1 MRNTGIMTELENN
14 NYFVKHTLSK
24 YLVPTII
31 SLLGST
37 MITFVNSLLTGNLY
51 GKEALAAMNL
61 VNPVTFIFAM
71 FGCLI
76 SIGGATGASIAMGK
90 EEDAQVNAYAT
101 LSLFLSIAVPLMF
114 SAVGVLFFEPLM
126 GFLGAKGALFEA
138 AAGYGRVMLIGGLFT
153 TLMYYPFNFL
163 RVDGRGQYSMMIFG
177 VMGAADILL
186 VLLFDRLGLG
196 LTGVG
201 LAVVLSAAVADLAGI
216 GVLFFGKGRQLGL
229 GRVAHPVHDTLQLVR
244 AGAAA
249 ALNNLCNMLRTIFL
263 NSLVLAALGEDG
275 VSMFAVA
282 CAVLNFATAFVA
294 GAGQAVSPLIGVFF
308 GERDYT
314 SIRML
319 MKSAVR
325 LSLLLMGGLFVLTL
339 VGSIP
344 LAHLFGMQGTEM
356 TRGAAEMICWTM
368 ASLIP
373 AAVVNCL
380 IFHYTTIR
388 RVALASVLTFCRSFG
403 YVALIAWI
411 LVHAGASGIL
421 MSAFLLGE
429 LATLFTAVCV
439 TEFLKKRDPSL
450 ERVLLLPRISGNEH
464 YISFSVPGSA
474 QGAVVAS
481 ERMAEFCEQH
491 ELDPEL
497 SMMLPLAIEEML
509 VLVNEHCFENNDKM
523 YADVRIVISAKELLL
538 RIRCG
543 GKLFDPIADYRK
555 RTEGMSEED
564 LLMDESLG
572 IRMITQAADSVT
584 FRRTLGVNNLV
595 VTFAQSSD
603 GL

>member
-1 MRNTGIMTELENN
+1 MTELENN
-14 NYFVKHTLSK
+14 NYFVQHTLRK
-24 YLVPTII
+24 YLIPTII

-76 SIGGATGASIAMGK
+76 SIGGATGASVAMGK
-90 EEDAQVNAYAT
+90 EEDAQVDAFAT
-101 LSLFLSIAVPLMF
+101 LSLILSIAVPMIF
-114 SAVGVLFFEPLM
+114 SVVGIFFFRPLM
-126 GFLGAKGALFEA
+126 GVLGAKGALFET
-138 AAGYGRVMLIGGLFT
+138 AAGYGRVMIAGGLFT

-177 VMGAADILL
+177 VMGVADIIL
-186 VLLFDRLGLG
+186 VLMFHRMGFG

-201 LAVVLSAAVADLAGI
+201 LAVVLSAAVADAAGI
-216 GVLFFGKGRQLGL
+216 GILFLGKGRQLGL
-229 GRVAHPVHDTLQLVR
+229 GKIAHPLQDTLQLFR

-294 GAGQAVSPLIGVFF
+294 GAGQAVSPLIGVFY

-325 LSLLLMGGLFVLTL
+325 LSFLLMGGLFVISL
-339 VGSIP
+339 VGSMP
-344 LAHLFGMQGTEM
+344 LAQAFGMKEPEM
-356 TRGAAEMICWTM
+356 VRGAAVMICWTM

-373 AAVVNCL
+373 AAVVNCY

-388 RVALASVLTFCRSFG
+388 HVALASLLTFCRSFG
-403 YVALIAWI
+403 YVALFAWI
-411 LVHAGASGIL
+411 LVHIGASRFL
-421 MSAFLLGE
+421 LAAFVLGE
-429 LATLFTAVCV
+429 LATMLTDYIV
-439 TEFLKKRDPSL
+439 TEVMRKRDPSL
-450 ERVLLLPRISGNEH
+450 ERMLLLPHNRGQVQ

-481 ERMAEFCEQH
+481 QRMAEFCEKQ
-491 ELDPEL
+491 EMDPSL
-497 SMMLPLAIEEML
+497 AMMLPLAIEEML
-509 VLVNEHCFENNDKM
+509 VLVNEHCFEHNEKM
-523 YADVRIVISAKELLL
+523 FADVRIQISEEELLL

-543 GKLFDPIADYRK
+543 GKLFDPIADYR
-555 RTEGMSEED
+555 RRIAGMSEEE

-572 IRMITQAADSVT
+572 IRMVTQMANSVT
-584 FRRTLGVNNLV
+584 FRRTLGVNNLI
-595 VTFAQSSD
+595 VTF
-603 GL
+603 

>member
-1 MRNTGIMTELENN
+1 MTELENN
-14 NYFVKHTLSK
+14 NYFVKHTLRK
-24 YLVPTII
+24 YLIPTII

-76 SIGGATGASIAMGK
+76 SIGGATCASIAMGK
-90 EEDAQVNAYAT
+90 EENSQVDSFVT
-101 LSLFLSIAVPLMF
+101 LSFFLSIAVPVIF
-114 SAVGVLFFEPLM
+114 SAVGILFFRPLM
-126 GFLGAKGALFEA
+126 GVLGAKGILFET

-153 TLMYYPFNFL
+153 TLMYFPFNFL

-177 VMGAADILL
+177 VMGVVDILL
-186 VLLFDRLGLG
+186 VLLFHRMELGLS
-196 LTGVG
+196 GVG
-201 LAVVLSAAVADLAGI
+201 LAVVLSAATADAAGI
-216 GVLFFGKGRQLGL
+216 GILFLGKEKQLGL
-229 GRVAHPVHDTLQLVR
+229 GRVDHPIRDSLQLFR

-263 NSLVLAALGEDG
+263 NSLVLVALGEDG

-325 LSLLLMGGLFVLTL
+325 LSLLLMGGLFVISLI
-339 VGSIP
+339 GSIP
-344 LAHLFGMQGTEM
+344 MAYAFGLKEPMM
-356 TRGAAEMICWTM
+356 VKGAAVMICWTM

-373 AAVVNCL
+373 AAVANCF

-388 RVALASVLTFCRSFG
+388 HVALASLLTFCRSFG
-403 YVALIAWI
+403 YVAVFAWI
-411 LVHAGASGIL
+411 LVHIGASRFL
-421 MSAFLLGE
+421 LAAFVLGE
-429 LATLFTAVCV
+429 LATILTDYLV
-439 TEFLKKRDPSL
+439 TEVMRKRDPSL
-450 ERVLLLPRISGNEH
+450 ERMLLLPQNSGEEQ

-474 QGAVVAS
+474 EGAVIAS

-491 ELDPEL
+491 ELDPAL

-509 VLVNEHCFENNDKM
+509 VLVSDHCFENNEKM
-523 YADVRIVISAKELLL
+523 YSDVRIMISDQELLL

-543 GKLFDPIADYRK
+543 GNLFDPISDYRK
-555 RTEGMSEED
+555 RTEGMNEEE

-572 IRMITQAADSVT
+572 IRMVTQMAKSVV
-584 FRRTLGVNNLV
+584 FRRTLGVNNLI
-595 VTFAQSSD
+595 VT
-603 GL
+603 L

>member
-1 MRNTGIMTELENN
+1 MTELENN
-14 NYFVKHTLSK
+14 NYFVKHTLGK
-24 YLVPTII
+24 YLIPTII

-90 EEDAQVNAYAT
+90 EEDAQVNAFAT
-101 LSLFLSIAVPLMF
+101 LSLLLSIVVPVIF
-114 SAVGVLFFEPLM
+114 STVGVFFFRPLM
-126 GFLGAKGALFEA
+126 GILGAKGALYEA

-177 VMGAADILL
+177 VMGVVDILL
-186 VLLFDRLGLG
+186 VLLFHRLGLG

-201 LAVVLSAAVADLAGI
+201 FAVVLSAAVADMAGI
-216 GVLFFGKGRQLGL
+216 GILFFGKERQLEL
-229 GRVAHPVHDTLQLVR
+229 GKIAHPVQDSIQLFR
-244 AGAAA
+244 AGAAS

-263 NSLVLAALGEDG
+263 NSLILAALGEDG

-294 GAGQAVSPLIGVFF
+294 GAGQAVSPLIGVFY

-325 LSLLLMGGLFVLTL
+325 LAILLMSGLFVLTL
-339 VGSIP
+339 AGCIP
-344 LAHLFGMQGTEM
+344 LAQAFGMKEPVM
-356 TRGAAEMICWTM
+356 VRGAAVMICWTM
-368 ASLIP
+368 VSLIP
-373 AAVVNCL
+373 AAVVNCF

-388 RVALASVLTFCRSFG
+388 HVVLASVLTFCRSFG
-403 YVALIAWI
+403 YVALFAWI
-411 LVHAGASGIL
+411 LVRAGASKIIL
-421 MSAFLLGE
+421 SAFVLGE
-429 LATLFTAVCV
+429 LATILTDVLV
-439 TEFLKKRDPSL
+439 TEVIRKRNPSL
-450 ERVLLLPRISGNEH
+450 ERLLLLPQTQEEET

-481 ERMAEFCEQH
+481 ERMAEFCEQN
-491 ELDPEL
+491 ELDPSL
-497 SMMLPLAIEEML
+497 AMMLPLAIEEML
-509 VLVNEHCFENNDKM
+509 VLVNEHCFEHNDKM
-523 YADVRIVISAKELLL
+523 YSDVRIVISNEELLL

-555 RTEGMSEED
+555 RTAGMSEEE

-572 IRMITQAADSVT
+572 IRMVTQMAKTVS
-584 FRRTLGVNNLV
+584 FRRTLGVNNLIV
-595 VTFAQSSD
+595 IF
-603 GL
+603 

>member
-1 MRNTGIMTELENN
+1 MTELENN

-24 YLVPTII
+24 YLIPTII

-90 EEDAQVNAYAT
+90 EEDAQVDAFAT
-101 LSLFLSIAVPLMF
+101 LSLLLSIAVPLIF
-114 SAVGVLFFEPLM
+114 STVGILFFEPLM
-126 GFLGAKGALFEA
+126 GLLGARGALFEA
-138 AAGYGRVMLIGGLFT
+138 AAGYGRVMFIGGLFT

-177 VMGAADILL
+177 VMGVVDIIL
-186 VLLFDRLGLG
+186 VFLFHRMNLG

-201 LAVVLSAAVADLAGI
+201 FAVVLSAAVADAAGI
-216 GVLFFGKGRQLGL
+216 GVLFLGKGRQLGL
-229 GRVAHPVHDTLQLVR
+229 GKIAHPVQDTLQLVR
-244 AGAAA
+244 AGAAS

-263 NSLVLAALGEDG
+263 NSLVLLALGEDG

-294 GAGQAVSPLIGVFF
+294 GAGQAVSPLIGVFY

-325 LSLLLMGGLFVLTL
+325 ISVCLMGGLFVLSL
-339 VGSIP
+339 VGCIP
-344 LAHLFGMQGTEM
+344 LAHAFGMKEPYM
-356 TRGAAEMICWTM
+356 VRGAAVMICWTM

-373 AAVVNCL
+373 AAVVNCF

-388 RVALASVLTFCRSFG
+388 RVMLASVLTFCRSFG
-403 YVALIAWI
+403 YVALFAWSF
-411 LVHAGASGIL
+411 VRTGASQIL
-421 MSAFLLGE
+421 LAAFVLGE
-429 LATLFTAVCV
+429 LATILTDVLV
-439 TEFLKKRDPSL
+439 TEMIRKRDSSL
-450 ERVLLLPRISGNEH
+450 ERLLLLPQTQEEET

-474 QGAVVAS
+474 EGAVVAS
-481 ERMAEFCEQH
+481 ERMAEFCEQN
-491 ELDPEL
+491 ELDPGL
-497 SMMLPLAIEEML
+497 AMMLPLAIEEML
-509 VLVNEHCFENNDKM
+509 VLVNEHCFEQNDKM
-523 YADVRIVISAKELLL
+523 YADVRIVISKEELLL

-555 RTEGMSEED
+555 RTEGMSEEE

-572 IRMITQAADSVT
+572 IRMVTQAARSVT

-595 VTFAQSSD
+595 VTFSQTASD
-603 GL
+603 L

>member
-1 MRNTGIMTELENN
+1 MTELENN
-14 NYFVKHTLSK
+14 NYFVKHTLRK
-24 YLVPTII
+24 YLTPTII

-37 MITFVNSLLTGNLY
+37 MISFVNSLLTGNLY

-61 VNPVTFIFAM
+61 VHPVTFIFAM

-76 SIGGATGASIAMGK
+76 SIGGSTGASIAMGK
-90 EEDAQVNAYAT
+90 EEDTQVDAFAT
-101 LSLFLSIAVPLMF
+101 LSLVLSIAVPVIF
-114 SAVGVLFFEPLM
+114 STVGLFFFEPLM
-126 GFLGAKGALFEA
+126 GWLGAKGALFEA
-138 AAGYGRVMLIGGLFT
+138 ASGYGRVMLAGGLFT

-177 VMGAADILL
+177 VMGFVDILL
-186 VLLFDRLGLG
+186 VLLFHWIGIGLV
-196 LTGVG
+196 GVG
-201 LAVVLSAAVADLAGI
+201 FAVVLSAIAADMAGI
-216 GVLFFGKGRQLGL
+216 GILFFGKGRQLGL
-229 GRVAHPVHDTLQLVR
+229 GKITHPLLDTIQLVR
-244 AGAAA
+244 AGAAS
-249 ALNNLCNMLRTIFL
+249 ALNNLCNMLRSIFL
-263 NSLVLAALGEDG
+263 NGLVLSALGEDG

-294 GAGQAVSPLIGVFF
+294 GAGQAVAPLIGVFY

-325 LSLLLMGGLFVLTL
+325 LSLLLMSGLFVISL
-339 VGSIP
+339 VGCVP
-344 LAHLFGMQGTEM
+344 LAYAFGMKDAHM
-356 TRGAAEMICWTM
+356 VRGAAVMICWTM

-403 YVALIAWI
+403 YVAAFAWL
-411 LVHAGASGIL
+411 LVRIGASDIL
-421 MSAFLLGE
+421 LASFLLGE
-429 LATLFTAVCV
+429 IMTLLTDVIL
-439 TEFLKKRDPSL
+439 TEWIRKRNPSL
-450 ERVLLLPRISGNEH
+450 GRLLLLPQITGEERH
-464 YISFSVPGSA
+464 ISFSVPGSM
-474 QGAVVAS
+474 QGAVTAS
-481 ERMAEFCEQH
+481 ERMAEFCENQ
-491 ELDPEL
+491 EDLDTEL

-509 VLVNEHCFENNDKM
+509 VLVNEHCFEQNEKM
-523 YADVRIVISAKELLL
+523 YADVRIQISEEELLL

-555 RTEGMSEED
+555 RTEGMSEEE

-572 IRMITQAADSVT
+572 IRMVTQMAKSVT

-595 VTFAQSSD
+595 VIF
-603 GL
+603 